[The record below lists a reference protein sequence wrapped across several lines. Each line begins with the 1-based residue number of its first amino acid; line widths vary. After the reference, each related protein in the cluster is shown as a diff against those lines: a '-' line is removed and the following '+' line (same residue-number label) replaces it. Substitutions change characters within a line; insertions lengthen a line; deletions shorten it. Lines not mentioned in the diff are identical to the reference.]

1 MCEEDAESQD
11 PVPTSME
18 LLLSAFVLG
27 FHVYFHL
34 EKGSGALRTQTRR
47 LSPGTF

>member
-1 MCEEDAESQD
+1 MWEGDTESQD
-11 PVPTSME
+11 PVPASME

-34 EKGSGALRTQTRR
+34 EKGSGALRTHTRR
-47 LSPGTF
+47 LSPGPF